1 MAEEDE
7 IDHHAAEKDNEP
19 YDYSQVD
26 PLTAIGFHVEQNSIY
41 FINPP
46 KELSTYPMYIENPEK
61 HEKNIGTFIS
71 YTLNGTDITEK
82 MSRRY
87 SDFFALY
94 EKLIQRWP
102 GVYIPRIPPKIMTKN
117 TSRKRIKRRMR
128 LLNRFCLNLSN
139 IDYLYASEE
148 TSVFKGNGQDIANL
162 INKLPELNLEETLN
176 RMKSAFPQYN
186 ENYDILIGKPKIN
199 EFDNF
204 LKKFLKTIEI
214 FQKTVESAVEK
225 REQEKKKYVELING
239 LVEYEKNSI
248 LTYTED
254 QVENL
259 IFNNPAYNDLAEKV
273 KNLSKEMINPFTA
286 FKDWLEEEVLDAEA
300 MSLAIKGIND
310 FIEKEDKCRQKLEQ
324 TETDLKKVESGGSSL
339 KTLFKKKDSVIANIL
354 KEKEETSQ
362 RLNNF
367 ELLVKILA
375 DNMEK
380 QIEEF
385 KNEKTQ
391 TYYKYLKI
399 FAILQKESNRVI
411 RELWTLVKNALNEIA
426 PNAQQANEE
435 YIAQPISQEEGD
447 VEQMDAD
454 EGDGD

>member
-1 MAEEDE
+1 MAEEDDM
-7 IDHHAAEKDNEP
+7 DHHTGDEP

-26 PLTAIGFHVEQNSIY
+26 PLTAIGFHVEQDSIY
-41 FINPP
+41 FISPP

-87 SDFFALY
+87 SDFHALY
-94 EKLIQRWP
+94 EKLLQRWP

-139 IDYLYASEE
+139 IDYLYSSDE
-148 TSVFKGNGQDIANL
+148 TSIFKSTAQDVANS
-162 INKLPELNLEETLN
+162 INKLPELTLEETLN
-176 RMKSAFPQYN
+176 RMKEAFPQYN
-186 ENYDILIGKPKIN
+186 EAYDILLGKPKIN
-199 EFDNF
+199 DFDNF
-204 LKKFLKTIEI
+204 LKKFLKTIEL

-225 REQEKKKYVELING
+225 REQEKKKYVEIING
-239 LVEYEKNSI
+239 FVEYEKNSI
-248 LTYTED
+248 LTYTDD
-254 QVENL
+254 QVDNL
-259 IFNNPAYNDLAEKV
+259 IFNNPSYSELAEKI
-273 KNLSKEMINPFTA
+273 KTLNKDMINPFTA

-310 FIEKEDKCRQKLEQ
+310 FIEKEEKCRQKLET
-324 TETDLKKVESGGSSL
+324 TETEIKKVESGGSSL
-339 KTLFKKKDSVIANIL
+339 KTLFKRKDSVIAGMI
-354 KEKEETSQ
+354 KEKEETNQ
-362 RLNNF
+362 RLKNL

-380 QIEEF
+380 HINEF
-385 KNEKTQ
+385 KKEKTQ
-391 TYYKYLKI
+391 SYYKYLKI
-399 FAILQKESNRVI
+399 FAIMQKESNRVI
-411 RELWTLVKNALNEIA
+411 REVWLLVKNALNQIA
-426 PNAQQANEE
+426 PNAPQANED
-435 YIAQPISQEEGD
+435 YIVQPISKEEAD

-454 EGDGD
+454 EGD